1 MQQEAERNMQPKRSV
16 CLLGCVLARRRPCHA
31 SGDTPSLARAEGRLS
46 RAARGPS
53 GAGWLHQLPPPEP
66 GRSSRVWPGA
76 GAPSIR
82 AAPADADAALQP
94 ETVLDAVACVRGG
107 RCCGRVSLA
116 RARAAVRAR
125 SGPAGRGA
133 PPGASCRGGRSHCS
147 ARLCHTECE
156 DAARLRANC
165 GIKRCIEARA
175 CVGSRGLSAPRR
187 V

>member
-125 SGPAGRGA
+125 SGLQAGARRRGRA
-133 PPGASCRGGRSHCS
+133 VEGDGATARLGSATPS
-147 ARLCHTECE
+147 ARMRLGCE
-156 DAARLRANC
+156 PTAASNGALR
-165 GIKRCIEARA
+165 RA
-175 CVGSRGLSAPRR
+175 LALGAAG
-187 V
+187 